1 MIIMR
6 GNITAQKYNTK
17 SLIPRSSLP
26 LLDVIVRITAL
37 GARRPVATN
46 NETYLA
52 ISCLLGGRPE
62 QQCSSNIG
70 NLRLK
75 LAIIRYN
82 LHKGKIAYQLWQRI
96 PSICQMQYGAT

>member
-1 MIIMR
+1 
-6 GNITAQKYNTK
+6 
-17 SLIPRSSLP
+17 
-26 LLDVIVRITAL
+26 
-37 GARRPVATN
+37 
-46 NETYLA
+46 
-52 ISCLLGGRPE
+52 LGGRPE

-96 PSICQMQYGAT
+96 PSICQMQYGATWLQPEQISAHILRVNPIYQHYSRYCITQYLPMELIPTNHQHLA